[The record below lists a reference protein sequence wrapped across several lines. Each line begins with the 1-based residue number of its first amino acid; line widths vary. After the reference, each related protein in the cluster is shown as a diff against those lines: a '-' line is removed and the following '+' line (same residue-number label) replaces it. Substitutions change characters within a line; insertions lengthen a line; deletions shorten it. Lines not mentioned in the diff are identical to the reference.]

1 MSIFDIQDLRREILS
16 YVYPKFIQPGMRVRI
31 TNFSK
36 KFCKST
42 QVSQDYIEG
51 ILLSFAKQK
60 CKVAVDRNKNGT
72 IFKCFVH
79 IPMHKIKV
87 ISSKLHPIPQTQH
100 SHRELSL
107 FFKDNL

>member
-16 YVYPKFIQPGMRVRI
+16 YIYPKWIQPGMRVRI

-36 KFCKST
+36 KFCKS
-42 QVSQDYIEG
+42 VSPDYIEG
-51 ILLSFAKQK
+51 ILLSFVKQK
-60 CKVAVDRNKNGT
+60 CKIAVDRNKNGT

-79 IPMHKIKV
+79 IPIDKIKV

-100 SHRELSL
+100 SYRELSL
-107 FFKDNL
+107 FFKDNS